1 MWRWHDIGEHL
12 SRCRQKKSHTTSKM
26 RKSEQHIDKINR
38 RGCDVKEHKHGQ
50 EHEYEHKVVTPRR
63 LRLVTPP
70 ACAHTVVPCMREG
83 REEDDGKEIRLAF
96 EEESSVGMKVEDI
109 KKREKE
115 NGVGVS
121 FLKEETLELIFRAS
135 TT

>member
-1 MWRWHDIGEHL
+1 M
-12 SRCRQKKSHTTSKM
+12 
-26 RKSEQHIDKINR
+26 
-38 RGCDVKEHKHGQ
+38 
-50 EHEYEHKVVTPRR
+50 
-63 LRLVTPP
+63 VTPP

>member
-1 MWRWHDIGEHL
+1 
-12 SRCRQKKSHTTSKM
+12 
-26 RKSEQHIDKINR
+26 
-38 RGCDVKEHKHGQ
+38 
-50 EHEYEHKVVTPRR
+50 
-63 LRLVTPP
+63 
-70 ACAHTVVPCMREG
+70 MREG

-121 FLKEETLELIFRAS
+121 FLKQETLELIFRAP
-135 TT
+135 TTLADDITHRQWKIFILAVVSQPF